1 MNRLHIHEI
10 ASVGCVAEGDAPEA
24 SILFRKRAPTLTAG
38 GVESLLR
45 TPRIAEQTKN
55 PAMTRKEI
63 EAEILRRRPDIK
75 SVLKSP
81 GSLPSRGS
89 GLSAAD
95 KTALVAKVRLD
106 MMDESLEELKRA
118 TEESQRTLDEIKTM
132 RGTNMTRSEATA
144 GGVRSEVDR
153 LAASMVKNGEAANLI
168 EARPMVWQQ
177 RPDLVKKSRQ
187 EAPESASSASG
198 KTINDRVREVIDEVT
213 RKASWQPLMK
223 GWEMARLGSR

>member
-10 ASVGCVAEGDAPEA
+10 ASVGCVAERDAPEA

-38 GVESLLR
+38 GAESLLR
-45 TPRIAEQTKN
+45 TLRIAEQTKN

-81 GSLPSRGS
+81 RSLPSRGS

-95 KTALVAKVRLD
+95 KKRLLTKVRLD
-106 MMDESLEELKRA
+106 VMDESLEDLKEA
-118 TEESQRTLDEIKTM
+118 TEETQRTLDGIKTM
-132 RGTNMTRSEATA
+132 RGTNMTRGEATA

-153 LAASMVKNGEAANLI
+153 LAASMVKNGEAENLI
-168 EARPMVWQQ
+168 EARPMVWRE
-177 RPDLVKKSRQ
+177 RPDMVAKSGQ
-187 EAPESASSASG
+187 EDLAL
-198 KTINDRVREVIDEVT
+198 
-213 RKASWQPLMK
+213 WLMHR
-223 GWEMARLGSR
+223 ARRSTTACAR